1 MRDACGHVAA
11 TAAVRQA
18 LVKKAL
24 VKNWLLPTPLSMSR
38 RSARLA
44 RRGTKEGGG
53 GEAANAEMP
62 GCQAVAASQSGEHDD
77 EHIASS
83 QDSARCDAG
92 RFRSLENLAKALRI
106 RLQKELAEKVA
117 TVQEAAIARA
127 DAAIALQHL
136 SSIEDDYFYANLER
150 ARLANENETLKR
162 TLKDVQESHRAAEST
177 AMYGKVAILEMRL
190 AASERREREAAA
202 RERAREREAAEP
214 RTPAGRALRS
224 QRRASRSCAACP

>member
-1 MRDACGHVAA
+1 
-11 TAAVRQA
+11 
-18 LVKKAL
+18 
-24 VKNWLLPTPLSMSR
+24 
-38 RSARLA
+38 
-44 RRGTKEGGG
+44 
-53 GEAANAEMP
+53 MP

-136 SSIEDDYFYANLER
+136 SSIEDDYLYANLER
-150 ARLANENETLKR
+150 AQRRRL
-162 TLKDVQESHRAAEST
+162 
-177 AMYGKVAILEMRL
+177 
-190 AASERREREAAA
+190 
-202 RERAREREAAEP
+202 
-214 RTPAGRALRS
+214 AGRALRS
-224 QRRASRSCAACP
+224 QRRASRSCAACPGH